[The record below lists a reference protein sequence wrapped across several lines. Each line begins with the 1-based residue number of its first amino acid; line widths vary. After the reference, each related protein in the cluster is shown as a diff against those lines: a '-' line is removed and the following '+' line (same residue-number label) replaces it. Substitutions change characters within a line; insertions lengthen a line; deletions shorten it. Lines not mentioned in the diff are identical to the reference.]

1 MVTEAK
7 NEPSVDAPPMGLLK
21 SLYVVDVLCIFHS
34 NPIDI
39 FVEIFKSPL
48 SKSPACAY
56 VQVVVVRRLI
66 GSSSTFYYVVKV
78 PNYQDACCLDDLQSN
93 TVFLRG

>member
-7 NEPSVDAPPMGLLK
+7 NEPSVDPPPMGLLK
-21 SLYVVDVLCIFHS
+21 SLYVVDVMCIFLS

-48 SKSPACAY
+48 SKSPGRLRY
-56 VQVVVVRRLI
+56 VQVGVVRCLI
-66 GSSSTFYYVVKV
+66 ESSCTNRYVVKV
-78 PNYQDACCLDDLQSN
+78 PNSQRAWSGVQLED
-93 TVFLRG
+93 